1 MCSIHGYK
9 NSRETPLPSAL
20 IRNGHVVAAVDEG
33 LQLTGAVTPLYRGR
47 GLG

>member
-1 MCSIHGYK
+1 MCSIHGYS
-9 NSRETPLPSAL
+9 NSREILLTSAL
-20 IRNGHVVAAVDEG
+20 IRNGRGVTAVDEE